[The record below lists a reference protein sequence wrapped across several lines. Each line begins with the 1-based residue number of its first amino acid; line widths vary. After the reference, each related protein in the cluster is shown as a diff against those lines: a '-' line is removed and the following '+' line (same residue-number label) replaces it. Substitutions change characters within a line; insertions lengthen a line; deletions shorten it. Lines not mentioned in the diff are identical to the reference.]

1 MAIELISTVK
11 PKNNGEFPIAEA
23 NDIKGGYYS
32 VASIEERDRIPVGR
46 RQPGMLCYVLG
57 DIIYKLNDDLNTWN
71 ELKTGGGGGGEAVV
85 ESNNIWIGTQPPT
98 EEGYKLWIDI
108 SDEVL
113 DETFSSAVIN
123 EFKNIISS
131 LTARVIQLE
140 KEVEY
145 LKANGGSGGGGGS
158 EPIEPDDPPISPTT
172 DTIMTFEDGSILT
185 FEDGSIMCFDTTKV
199 VPPTSDTVMA
209 FEDGSIMTF
218 EDGSIMC
225 FDIGEVIPTTNDT
238 LMTFEDGSLL
248 TFEDGSIMCFDI
260 DTSTNIPD
268 TPSTPEDTGTS
279 DIIMIDENLKTLT
292 FENEAIMCF
301 EKTN

>member
-11 PKNNGEFPIAEA
+11 PKNNGDFPIVEA

-32 VASIEERDRIPVGR
+32 VASIEERDRIPTGR

-57 DIIYKLNDDLNTWN
+57 DKIYKLNDDLNTWN
-71 ELKTGGGGGGEAVV
+71 ELKTGGGGEGVVV

-108 SDEVL
+108 SDESL

-131 LTARVIQLE
+131 LTTRVIQLE

-185 FEDGSIMCFDTTKV
+185 FEDGSIMCFDTAEV
-199 VPPTSDTVMA
+199 VPTTNDTVMT
-209 FEDGSIMTF
+209 FEDGSLLVF

-225 FDIGEVIPTTNDT
+225 FA
-238 LMTFEDGSLL
+238 
-248 TFEDGSIMCFDI
+248 I
-260 DTSTNIPD
+260 DESTSTSD
-268 TPSTPEDTGTS
+268 T
-279 DIIMIDENLKTLT
+279 ILVDENLNTLT
-292 FENEAIMCF
+292 FENNAIMCF
-301 EKTN
+301 EKTT

>member
-1 MAIELISTVK
+1 MAIELISTIK

-32 VASIEERDRIPVGR
+32 VASIEERDKIPRGR

-57 DIIYKLNDDLNTWN
+57 DKIYKLNDDLNTWN
-71 ELKTGGGGGGEAVV
+71 ELKTGGGGEVV

-131 LTARVIQLE
+131 LTNRVVQLE

-145 LKANGGSGGGGGS
+145 LKANGGGTT
-158 EPIEPDDPPISPTT
+158 PDKPPTPDKPSTT
-172 DTIMTFEDGSILT
+172 NATLMEFEDGSLLT
-185 FEDGSIMCFDTTKV
+185 FEDGSIMCFDIDE
-199 VPPTSDTVMA
+199 PIS
-209 FEDGSIMTF
+209 
-218 EDGSIMC
+218 
-225 FDIGEVIPTTNDT
+225 TTNDT

-260 DTSTNIPD
+260 DKSTSTSD
-268 TPSTPEDTGTS
+268 T
-279 DIIMIDENLKTLT
+279 ILVDENLNTLT
-292 FENEAIMCF
+292 FEDEAIMCF

>member
-1 MAIELISTVK
+1 MAIELISTIK
-11 PKNNGEFPIAEA
+11 PKNNGEFPIVEA

-32 VASIEERDRIPVGR
+32 VASIEERDKIPSGR

-57 DIIYKLNDDLNTWN
+57 DKIYKLNDDLNTWN
-71 ELKTGGGGGGEAVV
+71 ELKTGGGGGEVV

-98 EEGYKLWIDI
+98 EKGYKLWIDI

-113 DETFSSAVIN
+113 DETFSSAIIN

-131 LTARVIQLE
+131 LTNRVVQLE

-145 LKANGGSGGGGGS
+145 LKANGGGGTT
-158 EPIEPDDPPISPTT
+158 PDKPPTPDKPSTT
-172 DTIMTFEDGSILT
+172 NATIMTFEDGSIMT
-185 FEDGSIMCFDTTKV
+185 FEDGSIMCFDIDENISTTN
-199 VPPTSDTVMA
+199 DTLMT

-225 FDIGEVIPTTNDT
+225 FDIGE
-238 LMTFEDGSLL
+238 S
-248 TFEDGSIMCFDI
+248 
-260 DTSTNIPD
+260 TS
-268 TPSTPEDTGTS
+268 TS
-279 DIIMIDENLKTLT
+279 DIIMVDENLKTLT
-292 FENEAIMCF
+292 FEDGAIMCF

>member
-1 MAIELISTVK
+1 MAIELISTIK

-32 VASIEERDRIPVGR
+32 VASIEERDKIPSGR

-57 DIIYKLNDDLNTWN
+57 DKIYKLNDDLNTWN
-71 ELKTGGGGGGEAVV
+71 ELKTGGGGGDVVV

-131 LTARVIQLE
+131 LTTRVIQLE

-145 LKANGGSGGGGGS
+145 LKANGGGSGGGED
-158 EPIEPDDPPISPTT
+158 EPSTT
-172 DTIMTFEDGSILT
+172 TATIMT
-185 FEDGSIMCFDTTKV
+185 
-199 VPPTSDTVMA
+199 

-225 FDIGEVIPTTNDT
+225 FDINENIPTTNDT
-238 LMTFEDGSLL
+238 LMTFEDGSIM
-248 TFEDGSIMCFDI
+248 TFEDG
-260 DTSTNIPD
+260 T
-268 TPSTPEDTGTS
+268 
-279 DIIMIDENLKTLT
+279 
-292 FENEAIMCF
+292 IMCF
-301 EKTN
+301 EKTT

>member
-1 MAIELISTVK
+1 MAIELISTIK

-32 VASIEERDRIPVGR
+32 VASIEERDKIPSGR

-57 DIIYKLNDDLNTWN
+57 DKIYKLNDDLNTWN
-71 ELKTGGGGGGEAVV
+71 ELKTGGGGGDVVV

-131 LTARVIQLE
+131 LTTRVIQLE

-145 LKANGGSGGGGGS
+145 LKANGGGSGGGDIIDPD
-158 EPIEPDDPPISPTT
+158 EPSTT
-172 DTIMTFEDGSILT
+172 TATIMT
-185 FEDGSIMCFDTTKV
+185 
-199 VPPTSDTVMA
+199 

-225 FDIGEVIPTTNDT
+225 FDINENIPTTNDT
-238 LMTFEDGSLL
+238 LMTFEDGSIM
-248 TFEDGSIMCFDI
+248 TFEDG
-260 DTSTNIPD
+260 T
-268 TPSTPEDTGTS
+268 
-279 DIIMIDENLKTLT
+279 
-292 FENEAIMCF
+292 IMCF
-301 EKTN
+301 EKTT

>member
-1 MAIELISTVK
+1 MAIELISTIK
-11 PKNNGEFPIAEA
+11 PKNNGEFPIVEA

-32 VASIEERDRIPVGR
+32 VASIEERDRIPTGR

-57 DIIYKLNDDLNTWN
+57 DRIYKLNDDLNTWN
-71 ELKTGGGGGGEAVV
+71 ELKTGGGGGGEVV

-108 SDEVL
+108 SDETL

-131 LTARVIQLE
+131 LTTRVIQLE

-185 FEDGSIMCFDTTKV
+185 FEDGSIMCFDTTEV
-199 VPPTSDTVMA
+199 VPTTNDTVMT
-209 FEDGSIMTF
+209 FEDGSLLVF

-225 FDIGEVIPTTNDT
+225 FDINE
-238 LMTFEDGSLL
+238 S
-248 TFEDGSIMCFDI
+248 
-260 DTSTNIPD
+260 TSTSD
-268 TPSTPEDTGTS
+268 T
-279 DIIMIDENLKTLT
+279 ILVDENLNTLT
-292 FENEAIMCF
+292 FENNAIMCF
-301 EKTN
+301 EKTT

>member
-1 MAIELISTVK
+1 ME
-11 PKNNGEFPIAEA
+11 
-23 NDIKGGYYS
+23 
-32 VASIEERDRIPVGR
+32 
-46 RQPGMLCYVLG
+46 
-57 DIIYKLNDDLNTWN
+57 N
-71 ELKTGGGGGGEAVV
+71 ELKIGGGGEEVV

-131 LTARVIQLE
+131 LTNRVIQLE

-145 LKANGGSGGGGGS
+145 LKANGGGGGGTT
-158 EPIEPDDPPISPTT
+158 PDIPSTNT
-172 DTIMTFEDGSILT
+172 ATIMT
-185 FEDGSIMCFDTTKV
+185 
-199 VPPTSDTVMA
+199 

-225 FDIGEVIPTTNDT
+225 FDIDEDISTTNDT
-238 LMTFEDGSLL
+238 LMTFEDGSLM
-248 TFEDGSIMCFDI
+248 TFEDGSIMCFNI
-260 DTSTNIPD
+260 DESTS
-268 TPSTPEDTGTS
+268 TS

-292 FENEAIMCF
+292 FENGAIMCF

>member
-1 MAIELISTVK
+1 MAIELISTIK
-11 PKNNGEFPIAEA
+11 PKNNGEFPIVEA

-57 DIIYKLNDDLNTWN
+57 DKIYKLNDDLNTWN
-71 ELKTGGGGGGEAVV
+71 ELKTGGGGEVV

-131 LTARVIQLE
+131 LTTRVIQLE

-145 LKANGGSGGGGGS
+145 LKANGGGSGGGD
-158 EPIEPDDPPISPTT
+158 IIDPDIPSTT
-172 DTIMTFEDGSILT
+172 TATIMT
-185 FEDGSIMCFDTTKV
+185 
-199 VPPTSDTVMA
+199 

-225 FDIGEVIPTTNDT
+225 FDIDENISTTNDT
-238 LMTFEDGSLL
+238 LMTFEDGSLM
-248 TFEDGSIMCFDI
+248 TFEDG
-260 DTSTNIPD
+260 
-268 TPSTPEDTGTS
+268 
-279 DIIMIDENLKTLT
+279 
-292 FENEAIMCF
+292 AIMCF
-301 EKTN
+301 EKTT

>member
-1 MAIELISTVK
+1 MAIELISTIK

-32 VASIEERDRIPVGR
+32 VASIDERDKIPSGR

-57 DIIYKLNDDLNTWN
+57 DKIYKLNDDLNTWN
-71 ELKTGGGGGGEAVV
+71 ELKTGGGGGEVV

-131 LTARVIQLE
+131 LTNRVVQLE

-145 LKANGGSGGGGGS
+145 LKANGGGGGGTT
-158 EPIEPDDPPISPTT
+158 PDKPPIPDKPSTT
-172 DTIMTFEDGSILT
+172 NATLMEFEDGSLLT
-185 FEDGSIMCFDTTKV
+185 FEDGSIMCFDIDE
-199 VPPTSDTVMA
+199 PIS
-209 FEDGSIMTF
+209 
-218 EDGSIMC
+218 
-225 FDIGEVIPTTNDT
+225 TTNDT

-260 DTSTNIPD
+260 DKSTSTSD
-268 TPSTPEDTGTS
+268 T
-279 DIIMIDENLKTLT
+279 ILVDENLNTLT
-292 FENEAIMCF
+292 FEDGAIMCF

>member
-1 MAIELISTVK
+1 MAIELISTIK

-32 VASIEERDRIPVGR
+32 VASIEERDKIPRGR

-57 DIIYKLNDDLNTWN
+57 DKIYKLNDDLNTWN
-71 ELKTGGGGGGEAVV
+71 ELKTGGGGGEVV

-98 EEGYKLWIDI
+98 EAGYKLWIDI

-131 LTARVIQLE
+131 LTNRVVQLE

-145 LKANGGSGGGGGS
+145 LKANGGGGGGTT
-158 EPIEPDDPPISPTT
+158 PDKPPIPDKPSTT
-172 DTIMTFEDGSILT
+172 NATLMEFEDGSLLT
-185 FEDGSIMCFDTTKV
+185 FEDGSIMCFDIDE
-199 VPPTSDTVMA
+199 PIS
-209 FEDGSIMTF
+209 
-218 EDGSIMC
+218 
-225 FDIGEVIPTTNDT
+225 TTNDT

-260 DTSTNIPD
+260 DKSTSTSD
-268 TPSTPEDTGTS
+268 T
-279 DIIMIDENLKTLT
+279 ILVDENLNTLT
-292 FENEAIMCF
+292 FEDGAIMCF

>member
-1 MAIELISTVK
+1 MAIELISTIK

-32 VASIEERDRIPVGR
+32 VASIDERDKIPRGR

-57 DIIYKLNDDLNTWN
+57 DKIYKLNDDLNTWN
-71 ELKTGGGGGGEAVV
+71 ELKTGGGGGEVV

-98 EEGYKLWIDI
+98 EVGYKLWIDI

-131 LTARVIQLE
+131 LTNRVVQLE

-145 LKANGGSGGGGGS
+145 LKANGGGGGGTT
-158 EPIEPDDPPISPTT
+158 PDKPPIPDKPSTT
-172 DTIMTFEDGSILT
+172 NATLMEFEDGSLLT
-185 FEDGSIMCFDTTKV
+185 FEDGSIMCFDIDE
-199 VPPTSDTVMA
+199 PIS
-209 FEDGSIMTF
+209 
-218 EDGSIMC
+218 
-225 FDIGEVIPTTNDT
+225 TTNDT

-260 DTSTNIPD
+260 DKSTSTSD
-268 TPSTPEDTGTS
+268 T
-279 DIIMIDENLKTLT
+279 ILVDENLNTLT

-301 EKTN
+301 EKTT

>member
-1 MAIELISTVK
+1 MAIELISTIK

-32 VASIEERDRIPVGR
+32 VASIEERDKIPSGR

-57 DIIYKLNDDLNTWN
+57 DKIYKLNDDLNTWN
-71 ELKTGGGGGGEAVV
+71 ELKTGGGGGDVVV

-131 LTARVIQLE
+131 LTTRVIQLE

-145 LKANGGSGGGGGS
+145 LKANGGGSGGGDIVDPD
-158 EPIEPDDPPISPTT
+158 EPSTT
-172 DTIMTFEDGSILT
+172 TATIMT
-185 FEDGSIMCFDTTKV
+185 
-199 VPPTSDTVMA
+199 

-225 FDIGEVIPTTNDT
+225 FDINENIPTTNDT
-238 LMTFEDGSLL
+238 LMTFEDGSIM
-248 TFEDGSIMCFDI
+248 TFEDG
-260 DTSTNIPD
+260 T
-268 TPSTPEDTGTS
+268 
-279 DIIMIDENLKTLT
+279 
-292 FENEAIMCF
+292 IMCF
-301 EKTN
+301 EKTT

>member
-1 MAIELISTVK
+1 MAIELISTIK

-32 VASIEERDRIPVGR
+32 VASIEERDKIPRGR

-57 DIIYKLNDDLNTWN
+57 DKIYKLNDDLNTWN
-71 ELKTGGGGGGEAVV
+71 ELKTGGGGEVV

-131 LTARVIQLE
+131 LTNRVVQLE

-145 LKANGGSGGGGGS
+145 LKANGGGTT
-158 EPIEPDDPPISPTT
+158 PDN
-172 DTIMTFEDGSILT
+172 
-185 FEDGSIMCFDTTKV
+185 
-199 VPPTSDTVMA
+199 PPTPDKPS
-209 FEDGSIMTF
+209 
-218 EDGSIMC
+218 
-225 FDIGEVIPTTNDT
+225 TTNDT

-260 DTSTNIPD
+260 DKSTSTSD
-268 TPSTPEDTGTS
+268 T
-279 DIIMIDENLKTLT
+279 ILVDENLNTLT
-292 FENEAIMCF
+292 FEDEAIMCF

>member
-1 MAIELISTVK
+1 MAIELISTIK

-32 VASIEERDRIPVGR
+32 VASIEERDKIPSGR

-57 DIIYKLNDDLNTWN
+57 DKIYKLNDDLNTWN
-71 ELKTGGGGGGEAVV
+71 ELKTGGGGGEVV

-113 DETFSSAVIN
+113 DETFSSAIIN

-131 LTARVIQLE
+131 LTTRVIQLE

-145 LKANGGSGGGGGS
+145 LKANGGGTT
-158 EPIEPDDPPISPTT
+158 PDIPSTNT
-172 DTIMTFEDGSILT
+172 ATIMTFED
-185 FEDGSIMCFDTTKV
+185 D
-199 VPPTSDTVMA
+199 
-209 FEDGSIMTF
+209 SIMTF

-225 FDIGEVIPTTNDT
+225 FDIDEDISTTNDT
-238 LMTFEDGSLL
+238 LMTFEDGSLM

-260 DTSTNIPD
+260 DESTS
-268 TPSTPEDTGTS
+268 TS
-279 DIIMIDENLKTLT
+279 DILMVDENLNILT
-292 FENEAIMCF
+292 FEDDAIMCF

>member
-1 MAIELISTVK
+1 MAIELISTIK

-32 VASIEERDRIPVGR
+32 VASIEERDKIPSGR

-57 DIIYKLNDDLNTWN
+57 DKIYKLNDDLNTWN
-71 ELKTGGGGGGEAVV
+71 ELKTGGGGGEVV

-108 SDEVL
+108 SDESL

-131 LTARVIQLE
+131 LTNRVIQLE

-145 LKANGGSGGGGGS
+145 LKANGGGGTT
-158 EPIEPDDPPISPTT
+158 PDIPPTPDIPSTNT
-172 DTIMTFEDGSILT
+172 ATIMTFEDGSIMT
-185 FEDGSIMCFDTTKV
+185 FEDGSIMCFDIDEDISTTN
-199 VPPTSDTVMA
+199 DTVMT
-209 FEDGSIMTF
+209 FEDGNIMTF

-238 LMTFEDGSLL
+238 LMTFEDNSIMTL
-248 TFEDGSIMCFDI
+248 EDG
-260 DTSTNIPD
+260 
-268 TPSTPEDTGTS
+268 
-279 DIIMIDENLKTLT
+279 
-292 FENEAIMCF
+292 AIMCF

>member
-11 PKNNGEFPIAEA
+11 PKNNGDFPIVEA

-32 VASIEERDRIPVGR
+32 VASIEERDKIPSGR

-57 DIIYKLNDDLNTWN
+57 DKIYKLNDDLNTWN
-71 ELKTGGGGGGEAVV
+71 ELKTGGGGGEVV

-98 EEGYKLWIDI
+98 EDGYKLWIDI
-108 SDEVL
+108 SDESL

-131 LTARVIQLE
+131 LTTRVIQLE

-145 LKANGGSGGGGGS
+145 LKANGGGGGS
-158 EPIEPDDPPISPTT
+158 EPIEPDPPTT
-172 DTIMTFEDGSILT
+172 TSDILMTFEDGSILT
-185 FEDGSIMCFDTTKV
+185 FEDGSIMCFDIDETISTTN
-199 VPPTSDTVMA
+199 DTLMT
-209 FEDGSIMTF
+209 FEDGSLMTF

-225 FDIGEVIPTTNDT
+225 FDIGEVTPTTNDT
-238 LMTFEDGSLL
+238 LMTFEDNSIMTL
-248 TFEDGSIMCFDI
+248 EDG
-260 DTSTNIPD
+260 
-268 TPSTPEDTGTS
+268 
-279 DIIMIDENLKTLT
+279 
-292 FENEAIMCF
+292 AIMCF